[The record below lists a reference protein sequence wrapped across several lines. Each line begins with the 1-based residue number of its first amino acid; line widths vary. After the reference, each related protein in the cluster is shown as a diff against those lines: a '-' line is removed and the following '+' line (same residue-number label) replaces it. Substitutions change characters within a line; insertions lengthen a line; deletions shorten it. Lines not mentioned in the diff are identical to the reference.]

1 MTEPHNSRV
10 PIMLRSLFTL
20 AWANAALAATVTYN
34 WEATWVNA
42 APNNVSRPVI
52 GINGQWP
59 CPKIEA
65 TVGDTVVVH
74 LTNKLGNQTTG
85 IHFHGIDQV
94 STNWM
99 DGPSMVTQC
108 PLPPDLTMTYSFTA
122 DTGGTYWWH
131 SHNMGQ
137 YPDGMR
143 GPLVI
148 HDPADPY
155 AGQYDEEYTLSV
167 SDWYNSQTIPL
178 VQNMLLPSNTRF
190 APPIPNGIVVNDG
203 AGAQFKFEK
212 GKTYRI
218 RMINYAAFASFMI
231 HFDSHDMNVIMS
243 DAAYIK
249 QKTSYMLRIAPA
261 QRYDVLIKCIDR
273 DNRNYGFLI
282 AGDINPDYSNKDL
295 AQSWPFNYTGQLV
308 MFPDRAFGADVV
320 TAWRPSDDAVFEPYG
335 DVAILPAATKI
346 FQFDWQFCNDKNG
359 IPRACV
365 NGSPYVDQKVPTLY
379 TASTT
384 GENNTN
390 TLVYGA
396 VHPFVVN
403 YGDIVDIVV
412 NNNNDANHPFHLHGH
427 HFQVVRRPASN
438 TGVWPGV
445 ARARLN
451 QTPPRRDTVTVMGN
465 SHAVLRFEA
474 NNPGVYLFHC
484 HIEWHVEMGL
494 TATIIEAPEKL
505 RNLTLPDDHKAACRA
520 QGIPTAGNAAGNTVN
535 VLDQT
540 GMNLEPFPTYTG
552 ATYNPPSTPPTKRYN
567 TPHPPVQIRGRALRQ
582 RTGL

>member
-1 MTEPHNSRV
+1 
-10 PIMLRSLFTL
+10 MLRSLFAL
-20 AWANAALAATVTYN
+20 AWANTALAATVTYN

-42 APNNVSRPVI
+42 APLNVSRAVI

-108 PLPPDLTMTYSFTA
+108 PLPPDMTMTYSFTA

-143 GPLVI
+143 GPLII

-155 AGQYDEEYTLSV
+155 AGQYDEEYILSV
-167 SDWYNSQTIPL
+167 SDWYNSETIPL

-190 APPIPNGIVVNDG
+190 APPIPDNMVVNDG
-203 AGAQFKFEK
+203 LGAKFKFEK

-218 RMINYAAFASFMI
+218 RMINFAAFASFMI

-282 AGDINPDYSNKDL
+282 AADINRDYSNKDF

-308 MFPDRAFGADVV
+308 MFPDRAFGSDVV
-320 TAWRPSDDAVFEPYG
+320 KEWRPSDDAVFEPYG

-346 FQFDWQFCNDKNG
+346 FQYDWAFCFDKNG

-365 NGSPYVDQKVPTLY
+365 NGTPYVDQKVPTLY

-390 TLVYGA
+390 PLVYGA
-396 VHPFVVN
+396 VHPFIVN

-412 NNNNDANHPFHLHGH
+412 NNNNEANHPFHLHGH
-427 HFQVVRRPASN
+427 HFQVVRRPASG

-451 QTPPRRDTVTVMGN
+451 QKPPRRDTVTVMGN

-474 NNPGVYLFHC
+474 KNPGVYLFHC

-494 TATIIEAPEKL
+494 TATIIEAPERL
-505 RNLTLPDDHKAACRA
+505 RNLTIPDDHKAACRA
-520 QGIPTAGNAAGNTVN
+520 QGIPTAGNAAGNTAN

-552 ATYNPPSTPPTKRYN
+552 AAYNPPASPPTKRYN
-567 TPHPPVQIRGRALRQ
+567 APAHPPAQLRGRTIR
-582 RTGL
+582 RTGLSK